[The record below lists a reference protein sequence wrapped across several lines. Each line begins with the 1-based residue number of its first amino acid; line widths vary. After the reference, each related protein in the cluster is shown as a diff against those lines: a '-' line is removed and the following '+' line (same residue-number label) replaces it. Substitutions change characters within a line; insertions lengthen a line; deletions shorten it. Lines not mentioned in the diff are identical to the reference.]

1 MRNRQV
7 LAAPPG
13 STNMACAYRGSSGT
27 REIRYCP
34 GSKVTVLGTP
44 TRNVPGSR
52 DCFAEVTRKPITGNT
67 NESAK
72 SNRYWG
78 PIAKVKK
85 PKKQIGS
92 LSRS

>member
-1 MRNRQV
+1 MVGRQQPQTRNRQV
-7 LAAPPG
+7 FAAPPG

-52 DCFAEVTRKPITGNT
+52 DCFAEVTRKPIAGNT
-67 NESAK
+67 NESQRAT
-72 SNRYWG
+72 G
-78 PIAKVKK
+78 
-85 PKKQIGS
+85 IGG
-92 LSRS
+92 R